1 MGAGKDVVLK
11 SLSRPGA
18 ASYSLLG
25 RDPWL
30 PTYEERVPALH
41 RIGKWENYP
50 LPCWQ
55 PAIRGAFIF
64 GFALTLRH
72 LYTQVPVSLPY
83 FPWRCG
89 NQHCAFG
96 SPSHY
101 YCETIGSVFFSSC
114 PNSLIIEAISYSTT
128 RQCREGLTVGAVLS
142 MWLKSISLPTLET
155 WGSCCV

>member
-1 MGAGKDVVLK
+1 MPSEVVGAGKDVVLK

-55 PAIRGAFIF
+55 PAIRGAIIF

-72 LYTQVPVSLPY
+72 QYTQVPVSLPY

-96 SPSHY
+96 SPSHC
-101 YCETIGSVFFSSC
+101 YCETIGSVFSPPVPTPWSQKQ
-114 PNSLIIEAISYSTT
+114 SLTQPHGSA
-128 RQCREGLTVGAVLS
+128 GKV
-142 MWLKSISLPTLET
+142 SL
-155 WGSCCV
+155 WVQF